1 MRTYLVAFTAS
12 NSTAILT
19 DHVVIYEYPVEKANQ
34 ETFEQILNAILK
46 PSYVKKIISW
56 SLIEE

>member
-1 MRTYLVAFTAS
+1 MREYLVAFTAS

-19 DHVVIYEYPVEKANQ
+19 DQVELWYNETANQ
-34 ETFEQILNAILK
+34 RTFERILNVKLK
-46 PSYVKKIISW
+46 PSYVKNIISW